1 MQDPTTKTWR
11 WHAVETDL
19 GTMRIAWTETGVAR
33 VRLPD
38 RDRERPGAGQ
48 AGEQQQDRT
57 LPPSIGALAASL
69 QDYARGS
76 PVDFSAVML
85 DLGEL
90 PPTTAEIYAAARR
103 IGWGQTTTYGGL
115 AREIGDPRLARV
127 VGQAM
132 AANRVPIL
140 IPCHRVLPS
149 GGRHVGGF
157 SAPGGAATKERLLM
171 LERSWPPVRA
181 PLLELMEESRNRPE

>member
-1 MQDPTTKTWR
+1 MQDPTTKIWR

-69 QDYARGS
+69 QGYARGS

-140 IPCHRVLPS
+140 VPCHRVLPS